1 MSTRRFRRISS
12 AETLAANSNEEQGRQ
27 MNPISSRSRWLGVCA
42 LALAAISA
50 AAQAQT
56 AWPGKPVR
64 VVVAFPPGGIV
75 DNVARQLQPKLQAA
89 LGQPVVIDN
98 RSGAGGTVGA
108 AEVARAAPDGYTLLM
123 VFDSYATYPLVY
135 PKLSFDIARDLQPVT
150 QIASN
155 PLILVVNPKVQ
166 ANDFKSFV
174 GLLKSQPGQ
183 YNYASVGPGSS
194 NHLTAE
200 LFKAQ
205 TGTFVTHIPYRGGGP
220 AQQDLLG
227 GQVEMMFLSAV
238 LAQPHVKAGKLR
250 ALAQTGAQRVP
261 AYADTPTVAES
272 GVRGFEVNSWVG
284 LLAPAGTPRPV
295 VDRLQAEVKKIVS
308 DPAFDQQL
316 REKGLT
322 GIASTPE
329 QFTVALRSEQD
340 KWTRLVR
347 ERNLSLE

>member
-1 MSTRRFRRISS
+1 MTSLAVRV
-12 AETLAANSNEEQGRQ
+12 LAACS
-27 MNPISSRSRWLGVCA
+27 
-42 LALAAISA
+42 LALAAAGA
-50 AAQAQT
+50 ALAQQP
-56 AWPGKPVR
+56 WPAKPVR

-75 DNVARQLQPKLQAA
+75 DTVARQLQPRLQAA
-89 LGQPVVIDN
+89 LGQPVIIDN
-98 RSGAGGTVGA
+98 RGGAGGTVGS
-108 AEVARAAPDGYTLLM
+108 AEVAKAAPDGHTLLM

-135 PKLSFDIARDLQPVT
+135 PKLSFDIEKDLQPVT

-155 PLILVVNPKVQ
+155 PLVLVVNPKVP
-166 ANDFKSFV
+166 ASDFKSFV
-174 GLLKSQPGQ
+174 GLLKSKPGQ
-183 YNYASVGPGSS
+183 LNYASVGPGSS

-200 LFKAQ
+200 LFKVQ

-261 AYADTPTVAES
+261 AYAGTPTVAES
-272 GVRGFEVNSWVG
+272 GYPDFQVNSWVG

-295 VDRLQAEVKKIVS
+295 VDRLQAEVRKIVTE
-308 DPAFDQQL
+308 PAFDQRL
-316 REKGLT
+316 REQGLT
-322 GIASTPE
+322 GIANTPE
-329 QFTVALRSEQD
+329 QFASALRREQD

-347 ERNLSLE
+347 ERNLSLD

>member
-1 MSTRRFRRISS
+1 MPSVAIRSLI
-12 AETLAANSNEEQGRQ
+12 ACVILAGAAVTLH
-27 MNPISSRSRWLGVCA
+27 
-42 LALAAISA
+42 
-50 AAQAQT
+50 AQQ
-56 AWPGKPVR
+56 AWPTKPVR
-64 VVVAFPPGGIV
+64 LVVAFPPGGIV
-75 DNVARQLQPKLQAA
+75 DNVARQLQPRLQAA
-89 LGQPVVIDN
+89 LGQPVIIDN

-135 PKLSFDIARDLQPVT
+135 PKLSFDIAKDLQPVT

-155 PLILVVNPKVQ
+155 PLVLVVNPRVP

-250 ALAQTGAQRVP
+250 ALAQTGAQRAP

-272 GVRGFEVNSWVG
+272 GYRGFEVNSWVG
-284 LLAPAGTPRPV
+284 LLAPAGTPRSV
-295 VDRLQAEVKKIVS
+295 VDRLQTEVRKIVT
-308 DPAFDQQL
+308 DPAFDQRL
-316 REKGLT
+316 REQGLT
-322 GIASTPE
+322 GIAGTPE
-329 QFTVALRSEQD
+329 QFVVVLRAEQD

-347 ERNLSLE
+347 ERSLSLE